1 MQLQGMVWNGA
12 VVVLTMLFVFVN
24 LGRCS
29 GQPRL
34 PGCGLN
40 AADIP
45 KYKKCDAVESF
56 WATDELQQI
65 ETEW

>member
-1 MQLQGMVWNGA
+1 M
-12 VVVLTMLFVFVN
+12 VVLTLLFVFVN
-24 LGRCS
+24 LG
-29 GQPRL
+29 
-34 PGCGLN
+34 GCKTACGIN

-45 KYKKCDAVESF
+45 TCSGDALESF